1 MNLMT
6 GYPPGPQQIWNA
18 ALQRDLDPAGEKRAG
33 DPDIY
38 RHFLTERTVLRRSVT
53 LLLSKDALF
62 AA

>member
-1 MNLMT
+1 MILMT
-6 GYPPGPQQIWNA
+6 GYPPGSQQVWDA
-18 ALQRDLDPAGEKRAG
+18 ALQRDLESVAKKKAG

-53 LLLSKDALF
+53 SLLSKDTLF